1 MGLAQ
6 QLARRLDALAEGVFG
21 RFFVFQ
27 STGDSMIAFCNFF
40 DLEMNPVCIADL
52 GLEVTA
58 DGLASVFNHGQLAFQ
73 LADPVFLFVN
83 GFGFCFQF
91 VLEAFNLLFAAGKLR
106 QDTLHGLFSRFQLAR
121 EMVLLP

>member
-40 DLEMNPVCIADL
+40 DLEMNPS
-52 GLEVTA
+52 
-58 DGLASVFNHGQLAFQ
+58 ASLTWAWRSLLMVLRRFSTMGNWLFNWPTL
-73 LADPVFLFVN
+73 FLFVN